1 MWKFQPPS
9 GKDSQK
15 RSATRHKNP
24 QSRAD
29 SRAPE
34 FAIFGHSE
42 VETLVSGIA
51 DAVPLDANNRI
62 EAVVDWKSDVEMSM
76 AKLAGCKAQLCDYRK
91 QTGAKRALLVLM
103 KRLTKELGAKCA
115 VQVSLQRFC
124 FDRCPFSRNRDAE
137 RLKPSSTEIDLQ
149 ATIVA
154 IANLESS
161 AGSKVRFRQGRTNRL
176 AICGTIEM
184 ICELRRFQKRR
195 RRSSEIYSSNLA
207 VRNPAAKDPISLRS
221 SGENPAILRNA
232 LSTSLALTLGI
243 VIPRSWASAPSPTVA
258 SATAKTEEA
267 ADPSQGNRWI

>member
-1 MWKFQPPS
+1 MHGARAAAV
-9 GKDSQK
+9 GKTVVSSQMID
-15 RSATRHKNP
+15 R
-24 QSRAD
+24 
-29 SRAPE
+29 
-34 FAIFGHSE
+34 
-42 VETLVSGIA
+42 
-51 DAVPLDANNRI
+51 
-62 EAVVDWKSDVEMSM
+62 
-76 AKLAGCKAQLCDYRK
+76 
-91 QTGAKRALLVLM
+91 
-103 KRLTKELGAKCA
+103 
-115 VQVSLQRFC
+115 LQRFC
-124 FDRCPFSRNRDAE
+124 IDRCPFSRNRDAE
-137 RLKPSSTEIDLQ
+137 RLKPSSPEIDLQ

-161 AGSKVRFRQGRTNRL
+161 AGSKVRFRQGRTNCL

-232 LSTSLALTLGI
+232 LSTSLALTPGI